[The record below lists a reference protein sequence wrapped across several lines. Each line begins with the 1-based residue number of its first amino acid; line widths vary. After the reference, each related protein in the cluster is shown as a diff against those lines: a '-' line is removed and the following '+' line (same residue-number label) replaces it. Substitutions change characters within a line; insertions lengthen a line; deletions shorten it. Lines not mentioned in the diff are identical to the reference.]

1 MYNVYINERL
11 IRFMDLKGSIQ
22 GGDLVLRLN
31 GTEPATVIQQLVGAF
46 EINKMVGELYFQCAD
61 LNASWKT
68 FCSLYT
74 ILEAAG
80 GIVLNEQNDL
90 LMIFRNGKWDLPKGK
105 IEANEEKDTAA
116 IREVYEE
123 CGVAKLGIN
132 EGPFTTYHV
141 YPYYDQ
147 QVLKFTYWY
156 KMNCGD
162 DAVPMPQLEEGIT
175 EAKWLSYEE
184 VENVIGKAYVSIA
197 QLVKQYYL
205 TGEL

>member
-22 GGDLVLRLN
+22 GGDLILRLN
-31 GTEPATVIQQLVGAF
+31 GTESATVIQQLLVAF
-46 EINKMVGELYFQCAD
+46 DTNKMVGELYFQCLD

-80 GIVLNEQNDL
+80 GIVLNSKSNL

-105 IEANEEKDTAA
+105 IEANEEKETAA

-123 CGVAKLGIN
+123 CGVAKLGITD
-132 EGPFTTYHV
+132 GPYTTYHV

-156 KMNCGD
+156 MMSCGD
-162 DAVPMPQLEEGIT
+162 DASPIPQLEEGIT
-175 EAKWLSYEE
+175 EAKWMNSDE
-184 VENVIGKAYVSIA
+184 VENALPKAYVSIA
-197 QLVKQYYL
+197 QLVRQYYL
-205 TGEL
+205 AG

>member
-1 MYNVYINERL
+1 
-11 IRFMDLKGSIQ
+11 
-22 GGDLVLRLN
+22 
-31 GTEPATVIQQLVGAF
+31 
-46 EINKMVGELYFQCAD
+46 
-61 LNASWKT
+61 
-68 FCSLYT
+68 
-74 ILEAAG
+74 
-80 GIVLNEQNDL
+80 L

-123 CGVAKLGIN
+123 CGVAKLEIV

-156 KMNCGD
+156 KMNCD
-162 DAVPMPQLEEGIT
+162 DDVVPKPQLEEGIT

-184 VENVIGKAYVSIA
+184 VENSIGKAYVSIA
-197 QLVKQYYL
+197 HLIKQYYL
-205 TGEL
+205 TGAL